1 MTSTLK
7 RYILII
13 QISQFY
19 KRRKRKPHYIERMK
33 PRVCVIGAGP
43 SGITAIKNLLDQ
55 DLDVVAYDYNHDVGG
70 NWIYSEDE
78 SHSSV
83 FETTHIISSKTLSQ
97 YEDYTFDDFEKGIPD
112 YPSHDQLR
120 RYFQAY
126 AAHFGLY
133 EVIQFD
139 TLVKH
144 CERLDASTW
153 RVSTEREGVETTE
166 EFTHLVVC
174 NGHHWQP
181 RHPEYPGEFSGEYLH
196 SHQFKKADRFA
207 GRRVLVI
214 GGGNS
219 ACDVAVET
227 SRVATKTAISMRRGY
242 RIVPKFLF
250 GQPTDVVANKNKW
263 LPLKWKYFF
272 SEQIVKL
279 INGSNKLYGLQEPD
293 HRAGGTHP
301 TVNDE
306 LLYKLRHGKVSPKV
320 DIERFEGK
328 TVHFKDGTQED
339 FDVVIACTGYV
350 LAHPF
355 FKKDFLDYSEG
366 DVPLYLKMFHPDYE
380 NLYFI
385 GMFQPLGC
393 IWPGSELQSKIAAR
407 EIAGVWQRPA
417 NIKELCLREVTH
429 PHLNQ
434 IKTPRHTITVDFA
447 KFSKALKKHLPKNY
461 VSKEPRMLSHQ
472 A

>member
-1 MTSTLK
+1 MN
-7 RYILII
+7 
-13 QISQFY
+13 
-19 KRRKRKPHYIERMK
+19 
-33 PRVCVIGAGP
+33 RVCVIGAGP

-55 DLDVVAYDYNHDVGG
+55 GLDVVAYDYNQDVGG

-126 AAHFGLY
+126 AKNFNLY
-133 EVIQFD
+133 PFIQFN

-144 CERLDASTW
+144 CQYHQDGSWT
-153 RVSTEREGVETTE
+153 VTTE
-166 EFTHLVVC
+166 QNGEEHSEDFSHLVVC

-181 RHPEYPGEFSGEYLH
+181 RYPNYPGEFTGEFLH
-196 SHQFKKADRFA
+196 SHHFKKADPFKDK
-207 GRRVLVI
+207 RVLVI

-227 SRVATKTAISMRRGY
+227 SRVSAYTAISWRRGY

-250 GQPTDVVANKNKW
+250 GKPTDVVANRMSF
-263 LPLKWKYFF
+263 LPTKLKYFL
-272 SEQIVKL
+272 SGLTVNL
-279 INGSNKLYGLQEPD
+279 ITGPNELYGLPKPE
-293 HRAGGTHP
+293 HKVGATHP

-306 LLYKLRHGKVSPKV
+306 LLYKLRHGKVSPKL
-320 DIERFEGK
+320 DIQRFEGK
-328 TVHFKDGTQED
+328 SVHFKDGSSEE
-339 FDVVIACTGYV
+339 FDAIIACTGFV

-355 FKKDFLDYSEG
+355 FDKDFIDYSNSE
-366 DVPLYLKMFHPDYE
+366 VPLYLKMFHDRIKS
-380 NLYFI
+380 LYFI

-393 IWPGSELQSKIAAR
+393 IWPGSELQSKLMAR
-407 EIAGVWQRPA
+407 EIAGNWERPK
-417 NIKELCLREVTH
+417 NIKQLCEREVRH
-429 PHLNQ
+429 PH
-434 IKTPRHTITVDFA
+434 IKQVNSPRHTITVDYH
-447 KFSKALKKHLPKNY
+447 KFVRQLKKHLPKNY
-461 VSKEPRMLSHQ
+461 VSKMPRLNLQ
-472 A
+472 EA